1 MFFTKN
7 TSIDEV
13 SRGTD
18 RKTRKYVKKHT
29 PAIKKYKKQK
39 RWIKKVA
46 KKCRNNARN
55 FQEIDIFKIC

>member
-39 RWIKKVA
+39 R
-46 KKCRNNARN
+46 
-55 FQEIDIFKIC
+55 